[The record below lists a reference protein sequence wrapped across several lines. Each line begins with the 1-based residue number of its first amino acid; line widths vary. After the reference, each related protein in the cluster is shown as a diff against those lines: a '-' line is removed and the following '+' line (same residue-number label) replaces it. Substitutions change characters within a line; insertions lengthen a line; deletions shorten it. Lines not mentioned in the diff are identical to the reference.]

1 MVSIDVITVCTVCSI
16 CGFTQTTENNI
27 AIAVTAIA
35 IFTALCPLPDF
46 LLCLK
51 HPSIAF
57 LFAKMDTTHIVIVAS
72 SQTILS
78 FSNVQPRY
86 KKSTATPQNIPSIV
100 TNPFA
105 YVLDIFLFFT
115 PAAASINAPAN
126 NGTKKNK

>member
-1 MVSIDVITVCTVCSI
+1 M
-16 CGFTQTTENNI
+16 QNTENNM
-27 AIAVTAIA
+27 AIMDTTIA
-35 IFTALCPLPDF
+35 IFTALCPFSDF

-57 LFAKMDTTHIVIVAS
+57 LFAKMDTTHIVIAAS

-86 KKSTATPQNIPSIV
+86 KKSTATPQNIPSIA